1 MRRFVSLIA
10 LLVAG
15 SAVAA
20 DPVVSVVGTKINAV
34 APAMIQSVCGTNS
47 PVFGCTKMDASL
59 YTSCEA
65 ASSLFRIKA
74 VAHLKPTVYAVSHSV
89 LSHEMAHVADVV
101 GQLKTFAKLLGKA
114 TYETEEAC
122 EASARVAR
130 MTFGHRLRDFQ
141 NISALKQD
149 GRDAVRVADAK
160 AAQSTRAAL
169 GD

>member
-15 SAVAA
+15 SAVAG
-20 DPVVSVVGTKINAV
+20 DPVVTVVGTKINAV
-34 APAMIQSVCGTNS
+34 PPAMIQSVCGTKG

-59 YTSCEA
+59 YTACEA
-65 ASSLFRIKA
+65 ASSLFRIRA
-74 VAHLKPTVYAVSHSV
+74 AARVTPTVYTISHSV
-89 LSHEMAHVADVV
+89 LAHEMAHVADVV
-101 GQLKTFAKLLGKA
+101 GQLKMFAKALGKP
-114 TYETEEAC
+114 TYETEAAC

-149 GRDAVRVADAK
+149 GRDAVRVAEGQ
-160 AAQSTRAAL
+160 AAMSTRAAL